1 MNSRNVLPKAAADG
15 LVRWLIQHSAR
26 SAPPALSERLE
37 EEWLADLG
45 ARSGAVARLRF
56 ALGCCWATRVIAYEH
71 STATVLAVG
80 SKAGSKTMTAYAQH
94 DFSFVSRRTLALLAI
109 IGLHVIVIYGLASGL
124 ARSFIRAI
132 PQVMQGEM
140 LQDPVKHVEPP
151 PQLSEP
157 HFTPRPFVITE
168 RDIKIDEPPDTSGI
182 QAPVVGPTEQQA
194 LAPPPVAKSVRRVQ
208 GGPGKGFPNT
218 EDYYPPSAIRLGQA
232 GLVIV
237 SVCVDDRGLLTAAPT
252 LARSSGFPSL
262 DQGALKLAK
271 AGSGHY
277 RASTEDGRPV
287 DSCYPV
293 GFRYDL
299 HDRGM

>member
-1 MNSRNVLPKAAADG
+1 MNGFA
-15 LVRWLIQHSAR
+15 RWLIQHAAR
-26 SAPPALSERLE
+26 NAPPALSERLE

-71 STATVLAVG
+71 STSTVVAVG

-94 DFSFVSRRTLALLAI
+94 DFSFLPRRTLAFLAI

-124 ARSFIRAI
+124 APTFIRDI
-132 PQVMQGEM
+132 PHAMEFNM
-140 LQDPVKHVEPP
+140 LPDPPRHVEPP
-151 PQLSEP
+151 PELPTP
-157 HFTPRPFVITE
+157 HFTSAPVEIPI
-168 RDIKIDEPPDTSGI
+168 RDLTFDVPPDTNAI
-182 QAPVVGPTEQQA
+182 QPVVGPPVQQV
-194 LAPPPVAKSVRRVQ
+194 LPPPPASNSVKRVQ

-232 GLVIV
+232 GLAIV
-237 SVCVDDRGLLTAAPT
+237 SVCVNDRGLLTAAPT
-252 LARSSGFPSL
+252 LARSSGFSSL
-262 DQGALKLAK
+262 DEGALKLAK

-287 DSCYPV
+287 DSCYSV
-293 GFRYDL
+293 GMRFNL
-299 HDRGM
+299 HDR